1 MRLYLHR
8 HEYKYAVEQMLL
20 TMFPAERPEYP
31 DGKPEGERLEISLS
45 HTAQRTTACC
55 TLRINGGIYKGRAQ
69 CANAAMTDEL
79 HTDRVCQRLIKDA
92 IYRAALP

>member
-1 MRLYLHR
+1 MRLYLHG

-45 HTAQRTTACC
+45 HTAQRTTAC
-55 TLRINGGIYKGRAQ
+55 
-69 CANAAMTDEL
+69 
-79 HTDRVCQRLIKDA
+79 
-92 IYRAALP
+92 

>member
-1 MRLYLHR
+1 MRLYLHG

-55 TLRINGGIYKGRAQ
+55 TPAHKRRHIQRPRPVYKFR
-69 CANAAMTDEL
+69 D
-79 HTDRVCQRLIKDA
+79 D
-92 IYRAALP
+92 